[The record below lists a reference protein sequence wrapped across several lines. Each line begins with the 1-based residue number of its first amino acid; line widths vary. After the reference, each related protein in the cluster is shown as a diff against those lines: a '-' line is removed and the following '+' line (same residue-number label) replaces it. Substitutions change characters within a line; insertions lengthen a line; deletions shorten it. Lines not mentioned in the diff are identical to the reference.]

1 MSNQAFW
8 VFYQHTM
15 ASAHSYLMQVIGV
28 SDVVDAIVERDI
40 RSNRCDMHV
49 ELNGMFGEADA
60 SLMQLASEYYDE
72 FHGASGVISN
82 WKNVPVNSE
91 DLFDTACGVTY
102 GLVELMYSA
111 RDKEAFLTEVRERHA
126 GVAFS
131 QMVAVGYMRFV
142 LDDARA

>member
-1 MSNQAFW
+1 
-8 VFYQHTM
+8 M

-72 FHGASGVISN
+72 FHGALGVISN
-82 WKNVPVNSE
+82 WKGARGYSE

-131 QMVAVGYMRFV
+131 RMVAVGYMRFV

>member
-1 MSNQAFW
+1 
-8 VFYQHTM
+8 
-15 ASAHSYLMQVIGV
+15 MQVIGV

-72 FHGASGVISN
+72 FHGALGVISN
-82 WKNVPVNSE
+82 WKGARGYSE

-131 QMVAVGYMRFV
+131 RMVAVGYMRFV

>member
-1 MSNQAFW
+1 
-8 VFYQHTM
+8 M
-15 ASAHSYLMQVIGV
+15 ASAHSYLLQVIGV
-28 SDVVDAIVERDI
+28 SDIVDAIVERDI
-40 RSNRCDMHV
+40 RSNRCDVHA
-49 ELNGMFGEADA
+49 ELNGMFGEADS

-72 FHGASGVISN
+72 FHGTSGVICN
-82 WKNVPVNSE
+82 WKNVPVNLE
-91 DLFDTACGVTY
+91 DLVETAWEVTY

-131 QMVAVGYMRFV
+131 RMVATGYMQFV